1 MDVAFIIMDMER
13 RPMARITRA
22 FIALMFT
29 SLVLLSSMGQ
39 GALPTHSASDVMVEG
54 PNLMFKVT
62 VVLMAKD
69 NGTYHVEISD
79 VEDVTERFE
88 LQNNGSSE
96 KKALASGVTYNFTM
110 DLRSLDPS
118 AGETTKVPY
127 EIYMNEVLVS
137 QAIVNITVKNPKPD
151 LPQDFE
157 CNGCGLIIPLCIVA
171 SLFIVTKGTRRID
184 KG

>member
-1 MDVAFIIMDMER
+1 
-13 RPMARITRA
+13 
-22 FIALMFT
+22 
-29 SLVLLSSMGQ
+29 MGQ
-39 GALPTHSASDVMVEG
+39 AALPTHSASDVKVEG
-54 PNLMFKVT
+54 PDVLFKVT
-62 VVLMAKD
+62 VVLMARD

-96 KKALASGVTYNFTM
+96 KKELASGVTYNFM
-110 DLRSLDPS
+110 VDLRSLDPS

-127 EIYMNEVLVS
+127 EVYMNDVLVS
-137 QAIVNITVKNPKPD
+137 QAVVNITVENPKPD

-157 CNGCGLIIPLCIVA
+157 CTGCGGIIPLAIVA
-171 SLFIVTKGTRRID
+171 SLFIVTKGTRRIK